1 MGFETE
7 LISRQLS
14 QRLSFQRLLILALWQ
29 RPLSRSGGAN
39 GVGVPLDLKSNVD
52 ERNDDGQCAN
62 HLRDITPVL
71 KVHRSNETE
80 ITHRQG
86 VAANR
91 LKLFRNGAWAAAKP
105 TTATANSATTVLVFI
120 TVRD

>member
-1 MGFETE
+1 VAFETE
-7 LISRQLS
+7 RIPRQLS

-39 GVGVPLDLKSNVD
+39 GAGVPLDLKPNVD
-52 ERNDDGQCAN
+52 ERNYDGERAD

-80 ITHRQG
+80 ITHRQS

-91 LKLFRNGAWAAAKP
+91 LKLFRNGAWAAAKA
-105 TTATANSATTVLVFI
+105 TTATANSDTTVLVFI
-120 TVRD
+120 TVRN

>member
-39 GVGVPLDLKSNVD
+39 GADVPLDLKSNLD
-52 ERNDDGQCAN
+52 ERNDDGERDD

-71 KVHRSNETE
+71 KAHRSDETE

-86 VAANR
+86 VAANS
-91 LKLFRNGAWAAAKP
+91 LKLFRKRAWAAAKA